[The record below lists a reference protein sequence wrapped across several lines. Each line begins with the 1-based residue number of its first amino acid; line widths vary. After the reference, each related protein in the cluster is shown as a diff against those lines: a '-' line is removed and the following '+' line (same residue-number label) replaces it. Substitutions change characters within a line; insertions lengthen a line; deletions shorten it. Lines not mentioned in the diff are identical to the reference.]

1 MNKKTIKRGDM
12 YYAELNPAVGSEQD
26 GKRPVL
32 ICSND
37 LGNKY
42 SPTVVVVPLTGN
54 IMKRQLPTHVVIPKT
69 NGLEHDSLALAEQI
83 RTLDRSRLR
92 CYIGHIS
99 KEQQSDIDMALAVC
113 VGIEKSIL
121 DKGCG

>member
-1 MNKKTIKRGDM
+1 MKTIKRGDM
-12 YYAELNPAVGSEQD
+12 YYADLNPAVGSEQD

-42 SPTVVVVPLTGN
+42 SPTVVVVPLTCN
-54 IMKRQLPTHVVIPKT
+54 IMKRQLPTHVTISKAD
-69 NGLEHDSLALAEQI
+69 GIDRDSLALAEQI

-92 CYIGHIS
+92 SYIGHINEA
-99 KEQQSDIDMALAVC
+99 KQNEIDEALAVC
-113 VGIEKSIL
+113 IGIKKL
-121 DKGCG
+121 F